1 VRFSI
6 RTEGETSPRRET
18 LPSPAE
24 DVRFSIRT
32 EGETPNLTFGEALE
46 ENESYVHDPFALH
59 ICSSFISA
67 LYVMD
72 DPGYSLIGTVP

>member
-1 VRFSI
+1 M
-6 RTEGETSPRRET
+6 
-18 LPSPAE
+18 
-24 DVRFSIRT
+24 
-32 EGETPNLTFGEALE
+32 TFGEALE